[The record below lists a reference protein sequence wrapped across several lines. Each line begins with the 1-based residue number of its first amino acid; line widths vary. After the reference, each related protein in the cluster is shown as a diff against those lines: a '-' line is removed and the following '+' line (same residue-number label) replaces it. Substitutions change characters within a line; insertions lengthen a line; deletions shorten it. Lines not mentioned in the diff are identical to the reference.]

1 MRLDVTSLKLVS
13 ETSHLPAL
21 LLQKIRQPKTLNV
34 CERTADMQNNQALQY
49 TP

>member
-13 ETSHLPAL
+13 ETSHVPAL
-21 LLQKIRQPKTLNV
+21 LLQNV